1 MSFIK
6 YTPTS
11 YANLIDHVFMNSN
24 SLESP
29 SSLNDEEN
37 SFKRERKRRIGVSL
51 EMEDPNLSVPVMR
64 EDGGGYKN
72 SGGGEFLSNFCI
84 QQGKILKVHLDMGFD
99 NAS

>member
-1 MSFIK
+1 MSLIK

-11 YANLIDHVFMNSN
+11 YTNLIDHVFMNSN
-24 SLESP
+24 SLERP
-29 SSLNDEEN
+29 GSLNDEEN

-72 SGGGEFLSNFCI
+72 SGGEEYLFNFCI
-84 QQGKILKVHLDMGFD
+84 EQEKILILSKPYC
-99 NAS
+99 